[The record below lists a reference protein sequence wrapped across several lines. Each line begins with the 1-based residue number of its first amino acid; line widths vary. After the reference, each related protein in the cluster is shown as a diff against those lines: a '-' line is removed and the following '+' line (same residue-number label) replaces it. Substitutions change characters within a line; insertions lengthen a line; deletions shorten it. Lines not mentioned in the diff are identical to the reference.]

1 MKTKEIIDMLINR
14 SDMLHRDQDSRT
26 VMSFSILK
34 QGSGHLHIENVVNQM
49 ETALVGTST
58 DVEYITGWHSG
69 WHVSDDHEI
78 ICYAYIDLE
87 TDMEMVMEKCNP
99 KN

>member
-1 MKTKEIIDMLINR
+1 MLIKR
-14 SDMLHRDQDSRT
+14 SDMLLRGKGSRT
-26 VMSFSILK
+26 VISFSILK
-34 QGSGHLHIENVVNQM
+34 QGSGHPHIEDAVNQM

-69 WHVSDDHEI
+69 WHVSEDHEI

-87 TDMEMVMEKCNP
+87 TDMEMVMERNNP